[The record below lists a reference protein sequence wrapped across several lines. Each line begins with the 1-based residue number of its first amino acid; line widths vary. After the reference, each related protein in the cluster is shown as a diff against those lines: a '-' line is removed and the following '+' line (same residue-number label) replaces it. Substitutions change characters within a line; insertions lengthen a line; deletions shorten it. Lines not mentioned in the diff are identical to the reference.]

1 MRGTER
7 RSTLAS
13 AIQVRTAT
21 VDAIGAAASRPRAAG
36 KFLFVGEQ
44 KLSVRGVS
52 YGTFRPCDGCDYPDR
67 ARVSADFAAMAAAG
81 FNAVRVYSVPP
92 EWLLDEAHRHGLWVQ
107 VGIPWEQH
115 VAFLDERGRPRAI
128 ERRVRDGVERCAG
141 HPAVLSFAVGN
152 EIPAPIVRWSGAAR
166 IERYIRRLYDAA
178 KHTYPEG
185 LVTYVNF
192 PTTEYLDLPFLDLLS
207 YNVYLESTRRLS
219 SYIARLQN
227 QAGDRP
233 LIMAELGLDSRSHGR
248 ELQAALLSRQV
259 RASFE
264 RGCAGSFVFAWT
276 DEWYR
281 GGKDV
286 TDWEFGLTTRDRCP
300 KPALEAVARAAAEP
314 LASAQASW
322 PRVSVVICV
331 YNGAATIADCLQG
344 ATALD
349 YPNYE
354 VIVVDDGSTDDTA
367 RIASA
372 FDVRLIRTENGGLSR
387 ARNVGIEAATG
398 EIIAFT
404 DGDARPDADWLT
416 YLALGLQ
423 SGDFVAVGGPNIAP
437 SGDGLVAQCV
447 ANAPGGPVCVLS
459 TDQEAEHV
467 PGCNMAFQA
476 SALREIGG
484 FDARF
489 RTAGDDVDICWRI
502 QERGWRIG
510 FSPAA
515 MVWHHARS
523 TVAAYWRQQ
532 VGYGAAEAL
541 LAAKWPDKYN
551 AAGHVT
557 WGGRVYGP
565 GVYPFPF
572 TRSRI
577 YGGTWGNAPFQI
589 RESTPPGWLWEA
601 SAMPE
606 WHLGVAV
613 LAALAACGLLWTPLL
628 LALPL
633 FIFALGT
640 TVARGVMGGARARFT
655 ELSLRRAH
663 AVKRRVLTMLL
674 HMLQP
679 LARLRGRFLHGLVP
693 WRARLC
699 GPGFS
704 WPFKKRMTLWREVGE
719 AQELTLARIEKRLA
733 ESGAPVRRDDGYHEW
748 DLEVEGG
755 ALGAARL
762 RSCVEWHGGTRQLVR
777 FAVHPRVGRL
787 GMTLALGGTAVSAW
801 ALADR
806 AIATVAL
813 LGGVVAL
820 VAVRSLWEC
829 GISASVLIGAV
840 RAGEAQRVDSH
851 EVESHALDEALPL
864 AAIAVTAAGAETH
877 LQAAG

>member
-1 MRGTER
+1 M
-7 RSTLAS
+7 
-13 AIQVRTAT
+13 
-21 VDAIGAAASRPRAAG
+21 AG
-36 KFLFVGEQ
+36 KFLFVGEN
-44 KLSVRGVS
+44 KLGVRGVT
-52 YGTFRPCDGCDYPDR
+52 YGTFRPRDGCDYPDR

-92 EWLLDEAHRHGLWVQ
+92 EWLLDEALRHGLWVQ

-115 VAFLDERGRPRAI
+115 VAFLDERGRPRSI
-128 ERRVRDGVERCAG
+128 ERRIREGVARCAG
-141 HPAVLSFAVGN
+141 HPALLCFAVGN
-152 EIPAPIVRWSGAAR
+152 EIPAAIVRWSGAAR
-166 IERYIRRLYDAA
+166 VERFIRRLYDAA
-178 KHTYPEG
+178 KDVDPEG

-192 PTTEYLDLPFLDLLS
+192 PTTEYLNLPFLDLLS

-219 SYIARLQN
+219 SYIARLHN
-227 QAGDRP
+227 QAENRP
-233 LIMAELGLDSRSHGR
+233 LIMAELGLDSRRNGGER
-248 ELQAALLSRQV
+248 QAGLVSRQV
-259 RASFE
+259 RTSIE

-281 GGKDV
+281 GGQEV
-286 TDWEFGLTTRDRCP
+286 TDWEFGLTTRDRRP
-300 KPALEAVARAAAEP
+300 KPALEAVARAVAEP
-314 LASAQASW
+314 LASPQTSW
-322 PRVSVVICV
+322 PRASVVICV

-387 ARNVGIEAATG
+387 ARNIGIEAATG
-398 EIIAFT
+398 DIIAFT

-416 YLALGLQ
+416 YIALGLQ
-423 SGDFVAVGGPNIAP
+423 SGELAGVGGPNIAP
-437 SGDGLVAQCV
+437 AGGGLVAQCV

-476 SALREIGG
+476 AALRTIGG
-484 FDARF
+484 FDPRF

-502 QERGWRIG
+502 QECGWRIG

-515 MVWHHARS
+515 VVWHHARS

-532 VGYGAAEAL
+532 RGYGAAEAL
-541 LAAKWPDKYN
+541 LAAKWPHKYN
-551 AAGHVT
+551 AVGHVT

-577 YGGTWGNAPFQI
+577 YAGTWGNAPFQS
-589 RESTPPGWLWEA
+589 REATPPGWLWEA

-606 WHLGVAV
+606 WYLGVAV
-613 LAALAACGLLWTPLL
+613 LAALTLCGLLWTPLL

-633 FIFALGT
+633 FVLALGT
-640 TVARGVMGGARARFT
+640 TVARGVVGGARARFT
-655 ELSLRRAH
+655 EPAKWRGYAVQRRA
-663 AVKRRVLTMLL
+663 LTMLL
-674 HMLQP
+674 HLLQP

-693 WRARLC
+693 WRARLSR
-699 GPGFS
+699 PGLA
-704 WPFKKRMTLWREVGE
+704 WPFTRRTTLWREVGE
-719 AQELTLARIEKRLA
+719 AQEVTLARIEKRLA
-733 ESGAPVRRDDGYHEW
+733 ECGAPVRRDDGYHEW

-777 FAVHPRVGRL
+777 FALHPQASRLARVF
-787 GMTLALGGTAVSAW
+787 TLWGAVVSAW
-801 ALADR
+801 ALSDR
-806 AIATVAL
+806 AYAAAAL
-813 LGGVVAL
+813 LGSVVAL
-820 VAVRSLWEC
+820 VSARSLWEC
-829 GISASVLIGAV
+829 GISVAALAEAV
-840 RAGEAQRVDSH
+840 HGGEAQRVDSH
-851 EVESHALDEALPL
+851 EVGESVPL
-864 AAIAVTAAGAETH
+864 AVGSATAVGAETP
-877 LQAAG
+877 LQATG

>member
-1 MRGTER
+1 MRETER

-13 AIQVRTAT
+13 AIHELDAT
-21 VDAIGAAASRPRAAG
+21 VGAIPASGGPRPTVAG
-36 KFLFVGEQ
+36 KFLFVGEK
-44 KLSVRGVS
+44 KLWVRGVT
-52 YGTFRPCDGCDYPDR
+52 YGTFRPSDGCDYPDR

-92 EWLLDEAHRHGLWVQ
+92 EWLLDEALRHGLWVQ

-115 VAFLDERGRPRAI
+115 VAFLEERGRARAI
-128 ERRVRDGVERCAG
+128 EGRVREAVARCAG

-152 EIPAPIVRWSGAAR
+152 EIPAAIVRWSGATR
-166 IERYIRRLYDAA
+166 IERYIGRLYDAA
-178 KHTYPEG
+178 KDVYPEG

-192 PTTEYLDLPFLDLLS
+192 PTTEYLNLPFLDFVS
-207 YNVYLESTRRLS
+207 YNVYLESTRQLS

-227 QAGDRP
+227 QAEDRP
-233 LIMAELGLDSRSHGR
+233 LIMAELGLDSRRNGR
-248 ELQAALLSRQV
+248 ERQAALVRRQV
-259 RASFE
+259 RASVE
-264 RGCAGSFVFAWT
+264 CGCAGSFVFAWT

-281 GGKDV
+281 GGEDV
-286 TDWEFGLTTRDRCP
+286 IEWEFGLTTRDRRP

-314 LASAQASW
+314 LALPQVSW

-331 YNGAATIADCLQG
+331 YNGAATVADCLRG

-387 ARNVGIEAATG
+387 ARNIGIDAATG

-423 SGDFVAVGGPNIAP
+423 GGEFAAVGGPNIAP
-437 SGDGLVAQCV
+437 AGDGLVAQCV

-459 TDQEAEHV
+459 TDREAEHV

-476 SALREIGG
+476 SALRAIGG

-489 RTAGDDVDICWRI
+489 RTAGDDVDVCWRI

-515 MVWHHARS
+515 VVWHHARS

-532 VGYGAAEAL
+532 RGYGAAEAL
-541 LAAKWPDKYN
+541 LAAKWPEKYN
-551 AAGHVT
+551 AVGHVT

-577 YGGTWGNAPFQI
+577 YAGTWGNAPFQR
-589 RESTPPGWLWEA
+589 REAIPPGWLWEA

-606 WHLGVAV
+606 WYLAVAV
-613 LAALAACGLLWTPLL
+613 LAALSLCGLLWTPLL

-633 FIFALGT
+633 FVIALGT
-640 TVARGVMGGARARFT
+640 TVARGVVGGARARFT
-655 ELSLRRAH
+655 EPAKRRGYAARRRA
-663 AVKRRVLTMLL
+663 LTMLL
-674 HMLQP
+674 HVLQP

-693 WRARLC
+693 WRARLY
-699 GPGFS
+699 GAGFA
-704 WPFKKRMTLWREVGE
+704 WPFTRRLTFWREVGE
-719 AQELTLARIEKRLA
+719 AQELRLARIEKQLA

-777 FAVHPRVGRL
+777 FAVHPQASRL
-787 GMTLALGGTAVSAW
+787 SRAFTWCGTIVSAW

-806 AIATVAL
+806 AIAAAGL
-813 LGGVVAL
+813 LGSVVAA

-829 GISASVLIGAV
+829 GISVAALTGAV
-840 RAGEAQRVDSH
+840 HEGEAQRVDSDGH
-851 EVESHALDEALPL
+851 GEPVPVATTPPTVGD
-864 AAIAVTAAGAETH
+864 TGTH
-877 LQAAG
+877 LQATG